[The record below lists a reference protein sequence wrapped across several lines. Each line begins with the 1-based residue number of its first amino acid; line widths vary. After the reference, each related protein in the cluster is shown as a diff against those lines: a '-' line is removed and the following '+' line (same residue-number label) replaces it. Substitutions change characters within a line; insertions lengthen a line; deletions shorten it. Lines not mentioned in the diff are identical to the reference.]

1 MGKAELQRDLQAL
14 YSRAQGNMALSALMD
29 EICSM
34 LARHADTLRGVNGR
48 YRLTASDTGYTCAF
62 ALEDGVY
69 RGLDGAAPRGRGH
82 SGPRGRPAARIPG
95 RAVAMSAL
103 FQGKVRVQGSKAAL
117 MRLAGFL

>member
-1 MGKAELQRDLQAL
+1 MEKAGLQKDLQAL
-14 YSRAQGNMALSALMD
+14 YSRAQGGMALSALVD

-48 YRLTASDTGYTCAF
+48 YRLAASDTGYTRAF

-69 RGLDGAAPRGRGH
+69 RDLDSAGLVDAAILGREDDLLRVFRGEL
-82 SGPRGRPAARIPG
+82 SP
-95 RAVAMSAL
+95 MSAL

-117 MRLAGFL
+117 MRLAAFL

>member
-69 RGLDGAAPRGRGH
+69 RGLDGAAPVGAAILGREDDLLRVFRGEL
-82 SGPRGRPAARIPG
+82 SP
-95 RAVAMSAL
+95 MSAL

>member
-48 YRLTASDTGYTCAF
+48 YRLTASDTGYTVDA
-62 ALEDGVY
+62 AILGREDDLLRVF
-69 RGLDGAAPRGRGH
+69 RGELSP
-82 SGPRGRPAARIPG
+82 
-95 RAVAMSAL
+95 MSAL

>member
-1 MGKAELQRDLQAL
+1 LGKTELQKDLQAL
-14 YSRAQGNMALSALMD
+14 YSRAQDDMALSALVD

-48 YRLTASDTGYTCAF
+48 YRLTASDTGYTRAF

-69 RGLDGAAPRGRGH
+69 RALDGVEPVDAAILGREDDLLRVFLGEL
-82 SGPRGRPAARIPG
+82 SP
-95 RAVAMSAL
+95 MSAL